1 MGFTYRHYI
10 SKSDYKLIQF
20 DDIDFNWHPGNKIMI
35 VRDPRTVSG
44 LNGQQIKQSID
55 PYSQQF
61 MDGIVDGPV
70 GKA

>member
-1 MGFTYRHYI
+1 
-10 SKSDYKLIQF
+10 
-20 DDIDFNWHPGNKIMI
+20 MI

-44 LNGQQIKQSID
+44 LNDQQIKQSID

-70 GKA
+70 GKAWLEISERFPYFPTGPTKKDSPPF